1 MHKKKK
7 TDDRVAALVA
17 YAKRVGDVYQQFV
30 VLSQTERFEA
40 FMSYAAISLQ
50 VGSQIAFLVFA
61 LSIPKCCDTVVTR
74 QYVLQRLLPVL
85 GIAINFFLTYWIYK
99 KRDYDSIP
107 LEDIVPEP
115 VVPYS
120 MSTAAKTKEQ
130 MEQQRAERLSL
141 WQQRKMAIEVVHD
154 FIFTG
159 TIVYF
164 FAQFGPGASLVGCV
178 LAIVRCSVLLC
189 RLLHDALQG
198 ANRVAV
204 TTPVVLFATH
214 RLCIIAVWIAAFISL
229 ITEAHL
235 YRSSACFDPYEG
247 GWFSDNALCGAQ
259 YCGAPNNI
267 SMTVST
273 ATLGGNVYAFCTVL
287 PASYKF
293 ALRPD
298 GSKGVCCHWDRP

>member
-1 MHKKKK
+1 MQKKKK
-7 TDDRVAALVA
+7 NDRVAALVA
-17 YAKRVGDVYQQFV
+17 YAKRLEDVYEQFV
-30 VLSQTERFEA
+30 VLAQTERFEA
-40 FMSYAAISLQ
+40 FMSFAAICLQ

-61 LSIPKCCDTVVTR
+61 LSVPVCCDSVVMQ
-74 QYVLQRLLPVL
+74 QYVVQRLLPTL
-85 GIAINFFLTYWIYK
+85 GIAINFFLAFWIYK
-99 KRDYDSIP
+99 KRDYDSFP
-107 LEDIVPEP
+107 VEDVVPEP

-120 MSTAAKTKEQ
+120 MSTAAKTKEH

-189 RLLHDALQG
+189 RLLHDALKG

-204 TTPVVLFATH
+204 TTPVVLFVTH
-214 RLCIIAVWIAAFISL
+214 NLCIIAVWIAAFISL

-235 YRSSACFDPYEG
+235 YRSSACYDPFEG

-267 SMTVST
+267 SMTISS
-273 ATLGGNVYAFCTVL
+273 ATLGGEVYSFCSVL
-287 PASYKF
+287 PSSYKF